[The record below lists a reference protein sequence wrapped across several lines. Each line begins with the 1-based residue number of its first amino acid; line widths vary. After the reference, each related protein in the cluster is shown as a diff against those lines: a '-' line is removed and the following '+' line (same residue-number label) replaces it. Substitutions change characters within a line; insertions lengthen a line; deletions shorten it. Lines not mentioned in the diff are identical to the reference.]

1 MPTQRSAPRPD
12 DTQDAREDAQSDAPT
27 PTAPRPLLNLDYGHQ
42 ILRLL
47 HRRLGLEPERSTWT
61 PHGFR
66 YAVNGMTVDIYA
78 TPPWTPG
85 GLWAL
90 TARLPYAGP
99 VDANARAT
107 LEALDSLHA
116 TLPHFTAVVARDAL
130 VLRTHARIQPG
141 GSLETLAHFFH
152 RVGLMVF
159 IATDHLADSFLE
171 DLASTGSAPVRRI
184 PDPDVHTI
192 APESDPIPNLLHTFY
207 AHMQT
212 ALAICPPE
220 RTPDFGRAEAYLR
233 NEPDTTIEPHAKGAE
248 DTVTAYFAADGK
260 VEHGTVGYLS
270 LVRNMHLGPFGEGL
284 FAFLWIPNRQGSG
297 READLR
303 LAQAL
308 NEAELHHDLPMQGHG
323 VWTTAPDD
331 GAVMYRVFYPNA
343 TLKPDLA
350 TEIAAENHARFDWAM
365 RHVLDNAQASPD
377 DANDTGDLDPT
388 THVAAEA

>member
-1 MPTQRSAPRPD
+1 MPTQPSAPHPD
-12 DTQDAREDAQSDAPT
+12 AIQDAREDAQSGATTPAP
-27 PTAPRPLLNLDYGHQ
+27 PRPLLNLDYGHQ
-42 ILRLL
+42 TLRLL
-47 HRRLGLEPERSTWT
+47 HHRLGLEPERSTWT

-66 YAVNGMTVDIYA
+66 YTVNGLTVDIDA

-107 LEALDSLHA
+107 LEALDSLNA
-116 TLPHFTAVVARDAL
+116 TFPHFTSVVARDVL
-130 VLRTHARIQPG
+130 VLRTHARIRPG
-141 GSLETLAHFFH
+141 GNLGILKHFLH
-152 RVGLMVF
+152 RVGLMVV
-159 IATDHLADSFLE
+159 IATDRLNALLLE
-171 DLASTGSAPVRRI
+171 ELASTGSAPVRRI

-192 APESDPIPNLLHTFY
+192 APETDPVPSLLHTFY
-207 AHMQT
+207 AHMQPDV
-212 ALAICPPE
+212 AICPPE
-220 RTPDFGRAEAYLR
+220 RTPDLGRAEAYLR
-233 NEPDTTIEPHAKGAE
+233 NEPDTTIEPHAKEAE

-308 NEAELHHDLPMQGHG
+308 NAAEVHHDLSMQGHG
-323 VWTTAPDD
+323 AWTTTPDD
-331 GAVMYRVFYPNA
+331 GAVVYRVFYPNA
-343 TLKPDLA
+343 TLNPDLA
-350 TEIAAENHARFDWAM
+350 TELAAETRARFDWAM
-365 RHVLDNAQASPD
+365 RHVLDDAQARPD
-377 DANDTGDLDPT
+377 DANDADAPDT
-388 THVAAEA
+388 TTRISAEA